1 MTMNDLDIFYQQRNY
16 INQVKT
22 IEIGERKRI
31 LKKLYSLIKNNEE
44 AISQALYKDLHK
56 NSMEAYMT
64 EIGIVLSEITY
75 CLKHLKTWSKTK
87 RVASSI
93 ILFPSKAYIYPQ
105 AKGVVLI
112 VSPWNYPFQL
122 SFVPL
127 IGAIAAGNSVILS
140 PSTQSAETNKLLQN
154 LINQNFPSN
163 QIYCTNGNKE
173 YSINII
179 KQGVNHLFFTGS
191 YTTAKYLQS
200 LCSENLVPSTFE
212 LGGKSPLIVD
222 KDANLKIASK
232 RIVLGKFINCGQT
245 CIAPD
250 YLFVHKEVKNQFVE
264 LLKAQIISTFTID
277 ASKTQ
282 NYGRIINEKQYK
294 RLSELLQEG
303 EILYGGQTD
312 EAQKYISPTL
322 IKPHSFDITLM
333 QEEIFGP
340 LLPIIEYQNI
350 EEVVQ
355 FVSSRPRP
363 LALYYFGKQN
373 TDIIQKT
380 ISGGACIND
389 AIMHIIP
396 HKLPF
401 GGIGQSGMG
410 AYHGKKSFETFSHYK
425 SILKT
430 NRDFEFNFKYQP
442 YTKLKQKIIK
452 FFLK

>member
-1 MTMNDLDIFYQQRNY
+1 MTMKELEVFHQQRNY
-16 INQVKT
+16 INQAST
-22 IEIGERKRI
+22 IEVGERKRI
-31 LKKLYSLIKNNEE
+31 LKKLYSLIKDNED
-44 AISQALYKDLHK
+44 AIAQALYKDLHK
-56 NSMEAYMT
+56 NPMEAYMT

-75 CLKHLKTWSKTK
+75 CLKHLKAWSKPK

-105 AKGVVLI
+105 AKGVVL
-112 VSPWNYPFQL
+112 VVAPWNYPFQL
-122 SFVPL
+122 SLVPL

-140 PSTQSAETNKLLQN
+140 PSTQSVETNKLLQI

-173 YSINII
+173 ASTNII

-245 CIAPD
+245 CIALD

-322 IKPHSFDITLM
+322 IKPHSFDTALM

-425 SILKT
+425 SVLKT
-430 NRDFEFNFKYQP
+430 NRNFEFNFKYQP